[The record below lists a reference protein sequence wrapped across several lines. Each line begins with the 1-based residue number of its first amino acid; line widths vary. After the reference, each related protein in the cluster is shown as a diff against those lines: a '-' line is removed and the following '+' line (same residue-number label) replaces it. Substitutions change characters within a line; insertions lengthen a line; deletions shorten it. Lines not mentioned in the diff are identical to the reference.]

1 MGNEKMNQMILA
13 ASSWL
18 NFNFI
23 TAAYMAVVNTYC
35 NMTDHIA
42 RRANVR
48 RTIKDLNRLSDRELD
63 DMGICRGMII
73 DIAEGARPN
82 V

>member
-1 MGNEKMNQMILA
+1 
-13 ASSWL
+13 
-18 NFNFI
+18 
-23 TAAYMAVVNTYC
+23 
-35 NMTDHIA
+35 MTDHIA